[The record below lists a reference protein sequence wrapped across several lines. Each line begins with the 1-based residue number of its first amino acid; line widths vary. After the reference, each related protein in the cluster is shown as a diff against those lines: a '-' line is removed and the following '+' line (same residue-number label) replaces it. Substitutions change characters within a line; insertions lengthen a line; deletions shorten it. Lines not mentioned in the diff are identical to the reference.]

1 MVAIDNPCILVLSR
15 PERKHTVNDVDLR
28 DDNDPADVNDL
39 EPTNNSD
46 TERVSEDT
54 VKVDLYVANAGKGE
68 RTGGPYLDDVERHNA
83 ETWRAQREGREP
95 DYDNPP
101 ATAGTV
107 LVPKSQLL
115 ERDTD
120 KMHYSDNVEVTNKPY
135 TTVEVQT
142 TPAEADPA
150 QPNFDNDYDRLKAFE
165 AKKRLDEV
173 GGDDKVGSPNYTPD
187 PVAEHDNTESK
198 RTDSYTDSNLDNNPD
213 DENNSEDSSDWDDT
227 VNPSKTGDSVNH

>member
-1 MVAIDNPCILVLSR
+1 M
-15 PERKHTVNDVDLR
+15 NDVDLR
-28 DDNDPADVNDL
+28 DDTPDENDL
-39 EPTNNSD
+39 DPTNNAD

-95 DYDNPP
+95 DYENPP

-142 TPAEADPA
+142 PKTEADPA

-173 GGDDKVGSPNYTPD
+173 GGEDKVGSPSYTPS
-187 PVAEHDNTESK
+187 PVAEHSNTESS
-198 RTDSYTDSNLDNNPD
+198 RTDSY
-213 DENNSEDSSDWDDT
+213 SEDSSEVWESEDDT